1 MAAAVS
7 RLVHVHRPFS
17 NRLNVSLFSG
27 PFAFFVKSIICLN
40 LSTLF
45 VSRSAT
51 PPLSQSKVLTAHA
64 TGHQAGCSNG
74 YLGHLG
80 TQLPRWSPLRIPY
93 LAAMD
98 TTTVALSLVLWWPIF
113 EGLCL
118 HVRS

>member
-17 NRLNVSLFSG
+17 NRLNVSLFSS
-27 PFAFFVKSIICLN
+27 PFAFSVKSIICLN

-64 TGHQAGCSNG
+64 TGHQVGCSNG

-98 TTTVALSLVLWWPIF
+98 TTTVALSLVL
-113 EGLCL
+113 
-118 HVRS
+118 